1 MDISLAKRFGKLRI
15 KKRQRYGF
23 AAVPFEKREKR
34 EKRECVSR
42 VRSDFCFLLLTGDIL
57 PWNYDQNIG
66 IMFLN
71 YEFDFKIV
79 NIPWILTTHEPLIH
93 SLTVVVVSG
102 KQIQLGGGNVPL
114 GAVHGGLGL

>member
-23 AAVPFEKREKR
+23 AAVSFEKRDKR

-42 VRSDFCFLLLTGDIL
+42 VRSDLCFRLLTGDIV

-79 NIPWILTTHEPLIH
+79 NIP
-93 SLTVVVVSG
+93 
-102 KQIQLGGGNVPL
+102 
-114 GAVHGGLGL
+114 

>member
-57 PWNYDQNIG
+57 PWNYDQNI
-66 IMFLN
+66 
-71 YEFDFKIV
+71 
-79 NIPWILTTHEPLIH
+79 PWILTTHEPLLH
-93 SLTVVVVSG
+93 SLAVVVVSG